1 MIGSNISQRR
11 MCRLLAAQ
19 FLYSW
24 SLNPLEN
31 LFELDEYVD
40 DFIAD
45 YGSEGLDEKS
55 VKFAHEL
62 CVGIVENLEVIDG
75 LIEKNTT
82 NWKLDRIAKVDLSIL
97 RVSVY
102 EMLFRDDIPPV
113 VSMNEALELGKM
125 LSSDESTRFL
135 NGVLDN
141 IKNVLNRP
149 LRKPASV

>member
-24 SLNPLEN
+24 SLNPLEDTFYLN
-31 LFELDEYVD
+31 DYVD
-40 DFIAD
+40 DFICS
-45 YGSEGLDEKS
+45 YGNEDLDEKS
-55 VKFAHEL
+55 VKFAREL
-62 CVGIVENLEVIDG
+62 CVGIIENLAVIDD

-125 LSSDESTRFL
+125 LASDESTRFL

-141 IKNVLNRP
+141 VKNVLNRP
-149 LRKPASV
+149 LRKPAGA